1 MSIQNLSKSA
11 VRVGKNY
18 IKGYT
23 DTQIKVREATSNDPW
38 GPSGTQMNEL
48 AQLSYNQT
56 DFIEMMEILDK
67 RLNDKGKNWR
77 HVFKALTVLDYLL
90 HAGSQSVWMYF
101 HDNIYIVKTLKE
113 FQYVDDSGRDQGVN
127 VRQKAKEITNLL
139 MDESRMEEQRRRRRD
154 MDYRMRETDDFSDE
168 EGRRRRRNE
177 ADRRNREDRELEQA
191 LEESRRLA
199 DEEDRR
205 KNAQR
210 QNDDDLQRALELSR
224 EEERRREEEERRK
237 RENENLINLDG
248 TDNDPY
254 ASLQPQYTSFNPY
267 LQFQPTGFNPFF
279 QAQMQ
284 QQEMLQQQY
293 LQQQEYQRQ
302 LELQNAAQQYQQL
315 MRQQQQPLVPQQ
327 TSFGSNNPWLSTS
340 ASSPPRAPAP
350 APEPEPAKNS
360 DTLISFDEPEGPE
373 PAEAVK
379 PQQRPKRVITN
390 DAHPELNRLL
400 AEGEG
405 VDTFG
410 NTGDMRLGH
419 NTRVLSK
426 MMQQRTG
433 TADGA
438 ALGSAAFGSPNGS
451 AKPLQAQ
458 HTSSNPFY

>member
-177 ADRRNREDRELEQA
+177 ADRRNREAVSYTHL
-191 LEESRRLA
+191 
-199 DEEDRR
+199 
-205 KNAQR
+205 
-210 QNDDDLQRALELSR
+210 RAHE
-224 EEERRREEEERRK
+224 
-237 RENENLINLDG
+237 
-248 TDNDPY
+248 T
-254 ASLQPQYTSFNPY
+254 
-267 LQFQPTGFNPFF
+267 
-279 QAQMQ
+279 
-284 QQEMLQQQY
+284 
-293 LQQQEYQRQ
+293 
-302 LELQNAAQQYQQL
+302 
-315 MRQQQQPLVPQQ
+315 
-327 TSFGSNNPWLSTS
+327 
-340 ASSPPRAPAP
+340 
-350 APEPEPAKNS
+350 
-360 DTLISFDEPEGPE
+360 
-373 PAEAVK
+373 
-379 PQQRPKRVITN
+379 
-390 DAHPELNRLL
+390 
-400 AEGEG
+400 
-405 VDTFG
+405 
-410 NTGDMRLGH
+410 
-419 NTRVLSK
+419 
-426 MMQQRTG
+426 
-433 TADGA
+433 
-438 ALGSAAFGSPNGS
+438 
-451 AKPLQAQ
+451 
-458 HTSSNPFY
+458 